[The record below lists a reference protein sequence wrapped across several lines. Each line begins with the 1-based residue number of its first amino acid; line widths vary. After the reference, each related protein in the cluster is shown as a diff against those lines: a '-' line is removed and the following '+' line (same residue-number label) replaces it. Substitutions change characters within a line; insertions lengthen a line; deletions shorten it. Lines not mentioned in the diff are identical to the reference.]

1 MPKTIEITAYKFDEL
16 EIIMPKTIEITAYK
30 FDELPDTAKDRAR
43 SYYIEH
49 WMTDDWYQCTIDYM
63 KEEGEHK
70 HGFDIKEIRF
80 SGFCSQGDGASWCG
94 AVRLSEWI
102 ASKPTT
108 YQEQPTTQ
116 IILALINE
124 GWIDEQIMVSFG
136 THHYCHE
143 YTMDVGGINHY
154 YNIEEDVEMAEGMFK
169 GAQVGELINIVDA
182 PHGALYDMS
191 KELEEDCKDFA
202 RTIYRELEDDY
213 ESSIEDENIA
223 ANYNANEVLF
233 DEAGRVV

>member
-1 MPKTIEITAYKFDEL
+1 MTKTIEVTLYQFDEL
-16 EIIMPKTIEITAYK
+16 NA
-30 FDELPDTAKDRAR
+30 TAKENAC
-43 SYYIEH
+43 SYYREH
-49 WMTDDWYQCTIDYM
+49 WMHDDWWDSTYEYM

-143 YTMDVGGINHY
+143 YTMDV
-154 YNIEEDVEMAEGMFK
+154 EDISFTEPVGDEMLESGTLK
-169 GAQVGELINIVDA
+169 GARVEELLSIVGCA
-182 PHGALYDMS
+182 AGALYDMS
-191 KELEEDCKDFA
+191 KEIEEDCKSFA
-202 RTIYRELEDDY
+202 RTIYRELESDY
-213 ESSIEDENIA
+213 EAQTSEEAIGEVYACNDVWFTEEGRIA
-223 ANYNANEVLF
+223 
-233 DEAGRVV
+233 

>member
-1 MPKTIEITAYKFDEL
+1 MTKTIEVTLYQFNEL
-16 EIIMPKTIEITAYK
+16 NDK
-30 FDELPDTAKDRAR
+30 AKEKAANHYR
-43 SYYIEH
+43 EH
-49 WMTDDWYQCTIDYM
+49 WMSHDWWDSTYEYM

-143 YTMDVGGINHY
+143 YTMDV
-154 YNIEEDVEMAEGMFK
+154 EDISFTEPVGDEMLESGTLK
-169 GAQVGELINIVDA
+169 GARVEELLSIVGCA
-182 PHGALYDMS
+182 AGALYDMS
-191 KELEEDCKDFA
+191 KEIEEDCKSFA
-202 RTIYRELEDDY
+202 RTIYRELESDY
-213 ESSIEDENIA
+213 EAQTSEEAIGEVYACNDVWFTEEGRIA
-223 ANYNANEVLF
+223 
-233 DEAGRVV
+233 

>member
-1 MPKTIEITAYKFDEL
+1 MPQ
-16 EIIMPKTIEITAYK
+16 TIEITAYK

-63 KEEGEHK
+63 KEEGVK
-70 HGFDIKEIRF
+70 YGFRIDDIRF
-80 SGFCSQGDGASWCG
+80 TGFYSQGDGASWSG

-124 GWIDEQIMVSFG
+124 GWIDEQIMVSFSSSR
-136 THHYCHE
+136 YAHE
-143 YTMDVGGINHY
+143 NTMDVNHIDHHY
-154 YNIEEDVEMAEGMFK
+154 SIEEDVEMAEGMFK
-169 GAQVGELINIVDA
+169 GAQVGELIKIVDA
-182 PHGALYDMS
+182 THGALYDMS
-191 KELEEDCKDFA
+191 KELEEACKAFA
-202 RTIYRELEDDY
+202 RTIYRELRDDY